1 MPFVKLSNF
10 DCTNILK
17 LFEEFDESELTDS
30 DRRTRETVRT
40 IQALQELKH
49 QTWKAT
55 TFRKDTLK
63 NGKL

>member
-1 MPFVKLSNF
+1 LPFVKLSSF
-10 DCTNILK
+10 DCTNILR

-49 QTWKAT
+49 TAT
-55 TFRKDTLK
+55 KSTLRKDTLK
-63 NGKL
+63 NGK